1 MKNND
6 TQQKPDGFPLAMAS
20 EGERVRI
27 ARLHGG
33 YGLET
38 RLTSLGLN
46 RGSEIE
52 VLQRQGGNIVVLRGD
67 SRLALGAG
75 MANKVMVVPV

>member
-1 MKNND
+1 
-6 TQQKPDGFPLAMAS
+6 MAG

-27 ARLHGG
+27 AHLHGG
-33 YGLET
+33 CGLET

-52 VLQRQGGNIVVLRGD
+52 VLHHHGGNIVVLRGD

-75 MANKVMVVPV
+75 MANKVMVVPI